1 MILLNLVNW
10 SLGGF
15 KWEFFPLIRFAA
27 RALAEDLSVYGRLWS
42 ILPAAQEKKPLWYPG
57 YRVIHCYVKAVHNAR
72 CNKITKEQNVSLKSR
87 CLTRVWIWILEF
99 VRQLEIANLSLT
111 TIVYALHTYVLNRP
125 VASFWGL
132 QLSFLFPAEPVIQFT
147 KERVF
152 VAGPVVRNA
161 HAEAR
166 ITVKKTGDP
175 FTRSKVR
182 VYTLDGSA
190 KAGKGYQAMT
200 QVTRQKYF
208 PYVNHL
214 LNGYLC
220 NMDMTLTAVI
230 TVLTYPNLLMHSV
243 LGQWFRAMI
252 FIYS

>member
-1 MILLNLVNW
+1 MNMNTRICKAIRN
-10 SLGGF
+10 S
-15 KWEFFPLIRFAA
+15 EPLM
-27 RALAEDLSVYGRLWS
+27 
-42 ILPAAQEKKPLWYPG
+42 
-57 YRVIHCYVKAVHNAR
+57 
-72 CNKITKEQNVSLKSR
+72 
-87 CLTRVWIWILEF
+87 
-99 VRQLEIANLSLT
+99 
-111 TIVYALHTYVLNRP
+111 YALRTYVLNRP

-132 QLSFLFPAEPVIQFT
+132 HLSFLFPAEPVIQFT

-161 HAEAR
+161 HVEAR

-208 PYVNHL
+208 LYVNHL
-214 LNGYLC
+214 LKR
-220 NMDMTLTAVI
+220 I
-230 TVLTYPNLLMHSV
+230 SLLHGH
-243 LGQWFRAMI
+243 LLPG
-252 FIYS
+252 